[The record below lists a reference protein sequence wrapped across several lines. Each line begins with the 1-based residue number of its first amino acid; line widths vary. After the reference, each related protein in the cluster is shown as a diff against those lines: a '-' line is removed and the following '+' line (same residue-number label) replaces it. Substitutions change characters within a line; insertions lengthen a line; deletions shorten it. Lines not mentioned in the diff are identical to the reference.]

1 MLTQDEEDFI
11 VYWQQHRLQ
20 KKRWIKQLAVGLPM
34 GMALVMGV
42 ALNLVSGWHTR
53 AQMVMFRESASLVI
67 VLLIAALAM
76 VVFMVVFSSRHRW
89 DQQEQRYLEFMQRKA
104 AQTGHLEKKEKPSST
119 I

>member
-1 MLTQDEEDFI
+1 MLTQEEEKFI
-11 VYWQQHRLQ
+11 VYWQQQRLQ
-20 KKRWIKQLAVGLPM
+20 KKKWIRQLAVGLPM
-34 GMALVMGV
+34 GMALVIGIT
-42 ALNLVSGWHTR
+42 LNLASGWYTR

-89 DQQEQRYLEFMQRKA
+89 DQQEQRYLEFMQRKGVQA
-104 AQTGHLEKKEKPSST
+104 GQSESKTQSSST

>member
-1 MLTQDEEDFI
+1 MLTQEEENFI
-11 VYWQQHRLQ
+11 VYWQQQRLQ
-20 KKRWIKQLAVGLPM
+20 KKRWIRQLAVGLPM
-34 GMALVMGV
+34 GMALVIGIT
-42 ALNLVSGWHTR
+42 LNLVSGWYTR

-89 DQQEQRYLEFMQRKA
+89 DQQEQRYLEFMQRKG
-104 AQTGHLEKKEKPSST
+104 AQTGQSESKTQPSST